1 MIVDDLKTSY
11 YAVIFTTIMTDNLE
25 NYSET
30 AQKMEALAKLQNG
43 FLGIESARSE
53 LGITVSYWHTLDDIS
68 RWKTILNTKKL
79 EI

>member
-1 MIVDDLKTSY
+1 
-11 YAVIFTTIMTDNLE
+11 MTDNLE

-30 AQKMEALAKLQNG
+30 AQKMEALANLQNG

-53 LGITVSYWHTLDDIS
+53 LGITVSYWQTLDDIS
-68 RWKTILNTKKL
+68 CWKTILNTKKL